1 MLCKLSLTPYYP
13 IAKEKICDY
22 HQAHIRFT
30 TQKVKKEEKEA
41 KMNILI
47 NKTPKYTEVA
57 LSGSLDAVTSPDA
70 EVKLMAAVN
79 EASAMVIDFS
89 DLSYISSAGLRVM
102 LGLAKA
108 MQKKDGKLVI
118 SSLSPQVKEVF
129 DISGFTAIF
138 RIFDTKADA
147 ISVL

>member
-1 MLCKLSLTPYYP
+1 
-13 IAKEKICDY
+13 
-22 HQAHIRFT
+22 
-30 TQKVKKEEKEA
+30 
-41 KMNILI
+41 MNSSI
-47 NKTPKYTEVA
+47 NKTPKYTEVS

-70 EVKLMAAVN
+70 EVKLMAAAN
-79 EASAMVIDFS
+79 EATSMVIDFS
-89 DLSYISSAGLRVM
+89 ALTYISSAGLRVM
-102 LGLAKA
+102 LGLAKT

-138 RIFDTKADA
+138 RIFATKDDA

>member
-1 MLCKLSLTPYYP
+1 
-13 IAKEKICDY
+13 
-22 HQAHIRFT
+22 
-30 TQKVKKEEKEA
+30 
-41 KMNILI
+41 MNISI
-47 NKTPKYTEVA
+47 NKTPKYTEVS

-70 EVKLMAAVN
+70 EVKLMAAAN
-79 EASAMVIDFS
+79 EATAMVIDFS
-89 DLSYISSAGLRVM
+89 ALTYISSAGLRVM
-102 LGLAKA
+102 LGLAKT

-138 RIFDTKADA
+138 RIFATKDDA